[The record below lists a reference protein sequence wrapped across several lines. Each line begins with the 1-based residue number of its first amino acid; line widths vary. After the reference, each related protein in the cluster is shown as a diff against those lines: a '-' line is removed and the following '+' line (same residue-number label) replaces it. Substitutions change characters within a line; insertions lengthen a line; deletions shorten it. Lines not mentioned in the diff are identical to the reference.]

1 MSNRKRYNVIIIDD
15 NDISRMLLRS
25 ILRSAGYEVVGEAT
39 NATKGI
45 EMIRELKPDI
55 ICLDN
60 VMPDMNGLEML
71 LEIRPLLPKTLIVM
85 VTGSTDSGTIQAAL
99 QRGVDGYITKPYSI
113 GRVLDTME
121 RTLCKE
127 ST

>member
-1 MSNRKRYNVIIIDD
+1 
-15 NDISRMLLRS
+15 
-25 ILRSAGYEVVGEAT
+25 
-39 NATKGI
+39 
-45 EMIRELKPDI
+45 
-55 ICLDN
+55 
-60 VMPDMNGLEML
+60 
-71 LEIRPLLPKTLIVM
+71 M